1 MPYIVSSLIKFSYF
15 FIHAA
20 NTETGFSSRTV
31 LIASAAGNG
40 VLITT
45 VLIIL
50 LIKYKPRRKAEGLST
65 SAKNSIEAAV
75 ETTHESLPNDQV
87 SYSQLRCC
95 S

>member
-1 MPYIVSSLIKFSYF
+1 
-15 FIHAA
+15 
-20 NTETGFSSRTV
+20 
-31 LIASAAGNG
+31 
-40 VLITT
+40 